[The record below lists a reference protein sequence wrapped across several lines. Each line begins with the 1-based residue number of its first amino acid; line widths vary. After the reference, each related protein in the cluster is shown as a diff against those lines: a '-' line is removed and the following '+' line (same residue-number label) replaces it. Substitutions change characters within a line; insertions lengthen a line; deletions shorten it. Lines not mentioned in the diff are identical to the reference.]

1 MFCEKCGKE
10 IPDGSV
16 FCEFCGTPVEAVS
29 AAGSVV
35 PAESDNEMNITSGEA
50 SADQLPLHPDAS
62 GEEALAEEAPEEK
75 KSGAGKRKTSGEI
88 NSEADIEG
96 QKVSENI
103 YLCQDGKYRW
113 IYEYDMLR
121 NPALLITTWKVL
133 GLSFGIVMLFMILV
147 NLLDGSFRYWDAET
161 TFGFFRGF
169 LLLLLFMLAL
179 GVVAYLILAASY
191 GWKYMVLFTMDG
203 QGVEHR
209 QMAKQFKKA
218 QAWGWL
224 TAVVGAASGH
234 IGRVGT
240 GILAAT
246 KTSSNS
252 SFGSVTKVKSVR
264 SRETIYVNQG
274 LFHNQV
280 YAEAPDFDFVRDY
293 IIRHCVNAKHVS

>member
-16 FCEFCGTPVEAVS
+16 FCEFCGAAVGTAV
-29 AAGSVV
+29 AAVV
-35 PAESDNEMNITSGEA
+35 PAA
-50 SADQLPLHPDAS
+50 VVP
-62 GEEALAEEAPEEK
+62 APEAVESMKSEDEIKAALTGKK
-75 KSGAGKRKTSGEI
+75 KSSKEI
-88 NSEADIEG
+88 DSEEDIEG

-103 YLCQDGKYRW
+103 YLCSDGKYRW

-121 NPALLITTWKVL
+121 NPALLITIWKVL
-133 GLSFGIVMLFMILV
+133 GLSFGIVILFLMLI

-161 TFGFFRGF
+161 AFGFFRGF

-191 GWKYMVLFTMDG
+191 GWKYMVLFTMDE

-224 TAVVGAASGH
+224 TAAAGALSGN
-234 IGRVGT
+234 ISRVGT

-246 KTSSNS
+246 RDSSVS
-252 SFGSVTKVKSVR
+252 TFKKVSLVRSVR
-264 SRETIYVNQG
+264 RRHTIYVNQG

-280 YAEAPDFDFVRDY
+280 YAETPDFDFVRDY
-293 IIRHCVNAKHVS
+293 IIHRCVNAKRVS

>member
-1 MFCEKCGKE
+1 MFCEKCGRE

-16 FCEFCGTPVEAVS
+16 FCEFCGASVETASVAEPVESES
-29 AAGSVV
+29 AENEINAAAEV
-35 PAESDNEMNITSGEA
+35 PAE
-50 SADQLPLHPDAS
+50 
-62 GEEALAEEAPEEK
+62 EK
-75 KSGAGKRKTSGEI
+75 PAAGKKKTSGDI
-88 NSEADIEG
+88 NGEEDIDG

-121 NPALLITTWKVL
+121 NPAILITTWKVI
-133 GLSFGIVMLFMILV
+133 GLSFGIVMLFLILI
-147 NLLDGSFRYWDAET
+147 NLLDGSFRYWDAGT

-169 LLLLLFMLAL
+169 VLLLLFMMAL

-191 GWKYMVLFTMDG
+191 GWKYMVLFTMDE

-246 KTSSNS
+246 KTSSIS
-252 SFGSVTKVKSVR
+252 VFEFVTKVKSVR
-264 SRETIYVNQG
+264 SRQTIYVNQK
-274 LFHNQV
+274 LDHNQV

-293 IIRHCVNAKHVS
+293 IIRHCVNAKQVS